1 MASPLQESLML
12 TSVLITLLVGILII
26 GLIYWIIMKM
36 LPVDFKTP
44 ALFVLAIIAII
55 WLITLLLPVMRT

>member
-1 MASPLQESLML
+1 ML